1 MGEAEPPLPA
11 KDVQKLKDEL
21 KNKQPKESSVQI
33 AGGLCVGATCP
44 RMFMFGVDWMRCWG
58 EVFRM
63 YRPLGPGPI
72 VSGDYVGLFYARSHN
87 LWFSLFQNRGRKLP
101 CPGIPSSAYGL
112 FEKTLQ
118 TA

>member
-33 AGGLCVGATCP
+33 AGKRKFYLQNNIHKTYEALFSSVIELVHGSTVALKYYFEGNRWLGCAGGLCVGATCP

-63 YRPLGPGPI
+63 YI
-72 VSGDYVGLFYARSHN
+72 GLWV
-87 LWFSLFQNRGRKLP
+87 LVQ
-101 CPGIPSSAYGL
+101 
-112 FEKTLQ
+112 
-118 TA
+118 